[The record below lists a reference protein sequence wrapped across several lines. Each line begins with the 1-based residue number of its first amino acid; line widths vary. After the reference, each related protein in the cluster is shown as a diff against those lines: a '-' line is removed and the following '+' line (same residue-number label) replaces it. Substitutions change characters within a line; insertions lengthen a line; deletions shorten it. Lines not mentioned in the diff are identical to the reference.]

1 MLTRVFVVVAA
12 MLFVVSAGLASLAGP
27 LMPLRDG
34 LLQVDRGLLVWLGDH
49 STVWVQQW
57 LLVPF
62 LVRPVWLLPVCLG
75 VVALGVAASVNSLR
89 GTPLH
94 RKG

>member
-1 MLTRVFVVVAA
+1 MLTRVFVVIAAA
-12 MLFVVSAGLASLAGP
+12 MFVLSAALASLVGP
-27 LMPLRDG
+27 MMPLVEGIRE
-34 LLQVDRGLLVWLGDH
+34 VDRNLLFWLNDH

-62 LVRPVWLLPVCLG
+62 LVRPVWLLPVSLG
-75 VVALGVAASVNSLR
+75 VVALGVAASVNSMR
-89 GTPLH
+89 GTPFH

>member
-1 MLTRVFVVVAA
+1 MLTRVFVVIAA
-12 MLFVVSAGLASLAGP
+12 VLFVLSAALASMAGP
-27 LMPLRDG
+27 MMPLVEALR
-34 LLQVDRGLLVWLGDH
+34 QMDRNLLVWLNDH
-49 STVWVQQW
+49 ASVWLQQW

-75 VVALGVAASVNSLR
+75 VVALGVAASVNSIR
-89 GTPLH
+89 GTPFH